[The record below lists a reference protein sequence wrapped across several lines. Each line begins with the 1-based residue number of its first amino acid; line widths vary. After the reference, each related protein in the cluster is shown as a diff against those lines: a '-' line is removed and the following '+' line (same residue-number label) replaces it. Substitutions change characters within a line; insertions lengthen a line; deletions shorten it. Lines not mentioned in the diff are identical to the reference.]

1 MTKRLLFAS
10 DIHGHGKL
18 LLKLLDKA
26 DFNCKQVQ
34 LVLVGD
40 YVNNLPE

>member
-1 MTKRLLFAS
+1 MTKRLLVAS

-26 DFNCKQVQ
+26 DFNFKKDQ
-34 LVLVGD
+34 LKNIRSHILK
-40 YVNNLPE
+40 

>member
-1 MTKRLLFAS
+1 MTKRLLVAS

-26 DFNCKQVQ
+26 DFNFKRSTCISRRLCQ
-34 LVLVGD
+34 
-40 YVNNLPE
+40 